1 MYCSNTDW
9 KSHIHSQQRCKVNAG
24 KGEMEVD
31 GWRTDIS
38 ECTLPESPTE
48 IKSPYLSLYTVY
60 IHSIMI
66 ARRGRSET
74 EKDGG
79 RNGIRGNG
87 EFEEDERSKING
99 VMMLLSSWW

>member
-9 KSHIHSQQRCKVNAG
+9 RSHIHSQQRCKVNAG
-24 KGEMEVD
+24 KEEMEVD

-60 IHSIMI
+60 IQYNGKRGGGGVRQRWMEAEMESERTGSSKRMRE
-66 ARRGRSET
+66 AR
-74 EKDGG
+74 
-79 RNGIRGNG
+79 
-87 EFEEDERSKING
+87 
-99 VMMLLSSWW
+99 